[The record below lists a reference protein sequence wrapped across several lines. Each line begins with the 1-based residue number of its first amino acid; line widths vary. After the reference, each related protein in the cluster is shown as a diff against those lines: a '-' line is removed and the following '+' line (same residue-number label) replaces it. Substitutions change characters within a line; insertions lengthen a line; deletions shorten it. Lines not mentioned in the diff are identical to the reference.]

1 MVTRDISDPPPVAGV
16 SPGYRHSPKLVE
28 PAAELAWPDAYLK
41 CYDVRA
47 PKALIPDDVRD
58 DAREFLRAERAG
70 GRLAI
75 GGELGFALLH
85 LCGDS
90 FYFLI
95 VFTWRNDNEL
105 WETVYARDTADGGP
119 LQPVPQQDAHKPV
132 ACAWELGA
140 VVHERSAW
148 TRYLRSRRDE
158 EARLAY
164 AADLYRGPA

>member
-1 MVTRDISDPPPVAGV
+1 VTRDIVDPPAVAGV
-16 SPGYRHSPKLVE
+16 SPGYQHHPKLVE
-28 PAAELAWPDAYLK
+28 PAADLALPDAYLK

-47 PKALIPDDVRD
+47 QEATIADEVRD
-58 DAREFLRAERAG
+58 GASEFLRAEHAA

-119 LQPVPQQDAHKPV
+119 FAPVAQHAHKPV
-132 ACAWELGA
+132 ACVWELA
-140 VVHERSAW
+140 AIVHERAAW
-148 TRYLRSRRDE
+148 TRYLCSRRDE

-164 AADLYRGPA
+164 AADRYRGPA